1 MLGNQ
6 STIPWN
12 FDVFSTTVFIHLE
25 LYSRNNLEISL
36 TFLI

>member
-12 FDVFSTTVFIHLE
+12 FDVFSTTVLIHLE
-25 LYSRNNLEISL
+25 LTLETI
-36 TFLI
+36 